1 MGQLKKQKNIKK
13 TKNSIILDQFK
24 NQANPEIHF
33 KTTANEIWNDA
44 RGEIDFFIAG
54 VGTGGTISG
63 VGKYLKEKKS
73 IKVIAVEPEDSA
85 VIGGGEPGYIQFRV
99 LALVLF
105 PKILI

>member
-1 MGQLKKQKNIKK
+1 MLNFLGAKIVLTPKELGMNGAIEEAKKYLK

-63 VGKYLKEKKS
+63 VGKYLKEKK
-73 IKVIAVEPEDSA
+73 V
-85 VIGGGEPGYIQFRV
+85 YR
-99 LALVLF
+99 
-105 PKILI
+105 